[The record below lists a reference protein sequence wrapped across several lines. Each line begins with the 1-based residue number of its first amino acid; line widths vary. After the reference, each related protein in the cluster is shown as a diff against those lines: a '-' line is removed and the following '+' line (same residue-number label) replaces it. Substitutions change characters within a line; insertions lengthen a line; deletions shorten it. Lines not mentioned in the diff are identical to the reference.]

1 MHPSIRT
8 PATADRGFTLTEA
21 LVAVTIMALLATLLL
36 PLIRQIRESALGV
49 RCAVNLRQ
57 ISAATTAYAADQR
70 GMAVLSMN
78 PAGQYWFQVLSG
90 YTEDQSKVA
99 TASLG
104 QIIRGCPKYRS
115 TSTYRSAVALDNWWT
130 VKDMCGYSETFFL
143 RGDAPY
149 DGVRKGYTAG
159 CTWYKPVGGSSPGGF
174 ATDNPLARIT
184 RVAERPLFWDAC
196 HDSGEVLSWW
206 LPLYP
211 ALRGNTERH
220 ERRGNAVF
228 VDGHAARTTA
238 AALSSAQTLPQ

>member
-1 MHPSIRT
+1 MQPSIRT
-8 PATADRGFTLTEA
+8 TAIRGFTLTEA
-21 LVAVTIMALLATLLL
+21 LVAVTVMALLATLLL
-36 PLIRQIRESALGV
+36 PLIRQVRESALGV

-57 ISAATTAYAADQR
+57 ISTATTAYAADQR

-90 YTEDQSKVA
+90 YTEDQAKVA

-104 QIIRGCPKYRS
+104 QIIRGCPRYRS
-115 TSTYRSAVALDNWWT
+115 TSTYKSAVALDNWWT

-149 DGVRKGYTAG
+149 DSALKGYTSG
-159 CTWYKPVGGSSPGGF
+159 CTWYKSVGSSSPGGF
-174 ATDNPLARIT
+174 TANNPLARVT
-184 RVAERPLFWDAC
+184 RVADRPLFWDAC

-211 ALRGNTERH
+211 ALRNNTERH
-220 ERRGNAVF
+220 SQRGNAVF
-228 VDGHAARTTA
+228 VDGHVARTTA
-238 AALSSAQTLPQ
+238 AALSSAQGLPQ